1 MQIFRALRA
10 IAIAGVLAVAMWAI
24 APDAMALTQVR
35 LFDLSY
41 SECPAELG
49 QGVVD
54 SGSTLSAACFLI
66 SGKADNASGKLVLNA
81 DIYGRIYDK
90 DRNIVSPNR
99 NRLGSIDEIPPGI
112 SEFQFRVS
120 VPSNQLPPLQLEQF
134 KAAGFAGKVRR

>member
-10 IAIAGVLAVAMWAI
+10 IAIACAMAVAMWAI

-41 SECPAELG
+41 SECPAEFE
-49 QGVVD
+49 GVVD
-54 SGSTLSAACFLI
+54 SGSTLSATCFLI
-66 SGKADNASGKLVLNA
+66 SGQAENASGKPVLNA
-81 DIYGRIYDK
+81 DVYGRIYDK

-112 SEFQFRVS
+112 SDFQFRVS
-120 VPSNQLPPLQLEQF
+120 IPSNQQPPLQLEQF
-134 KAAGFAGKVRR
+134 KAAGFSGKVRR

>member
-1 MQIFRALRA
+1 MQIFRALRP
-10 IAIAGVLAVAMWAI
+10 IAIALAMAVAMWAI

-41 SECPAELG
+41 RECPPELSEG
-49 QGVVD
+49 MVD
-54 SGSTLSAACFLI
+54 SGSTLSANCFLI
-66 SGKADNASGKLVLNA
+66 SGQAENTSGKPVLNA

-120 VPSNQLPPLQLEQF
+120 IPANQQPPLQLEQF
-134 KAAGFAGKVRR
+134 KAAGFTGKVRR